1 MNHISKME
9 EALQQLVTDSLDL
22 SKRKITGP
30 SGSITV
36 TMDTRA
42 LAPDHRI
49 FYRNLHKF
57 RVSQMNDGV
66 DLSDLSDEQW
76 GMVQLD
82 KCHHISTT
90 STSKDGPQSFRVRIC
105 KTCCQEDSHIEL
117 GKAPYLSH
125 ESKSCFKQLTPPSL
139 FFFLQALTSTKSQR
153 YS

>member
-1 MNHISKME
+1 ME

-22 SKRKITGP
+22 SKRKISGP

-66 DLSDLSDEQW
+66 DLTDLSDEQW

-117 GKAPYLSH
+117 GKPPIPTRS
-125 ESKSCFKQLTPPSL
+125 LTGT
-139 FFFLQALTSTKSQR
+139 FFP
-153 YS
+153 